1 MKSHEKYDDSS
12 EELKEER
19 NRSSDEWE
27 ILQAD
32 LAYQKRD
39 LSELQKKHKILKTNY
54 DQLRI
59 EHNYI
64 KERYELSQT

>member
-19 NRSSDEWE
+19 IRSSDE
-27 ILQAD
+27 
-32 LAYQKRD
+32 LAYQKKD
-39 LSELQKKHKILKTNY
+39 LSELKKKHKILKTNY